1 MNITRPTVIQRK
13 GIPHMIEGRDVL
25 IRSKTGTGKTLTYLL
40 PIVQHLQAPVTLVLT
55 NEPSHRKH
63 SLKQSF
69 MMAPYDMHGLP
80 PIAMAKLI

>member
-40 PIVQHLQAPVTLVLT
+40 PIVQHLTIFPLKVLPIIYHLT
-55 NEPSHRKH
+55 V
-63 SLKQSF
+63 SLLIV
-69 MMAPYDMHGLP
+69 LP
-80 PIAMAKLI
+80 IMYHLTISSLR